1 MSEIDKM
8 IIEIENLFLKNT
20 SIEED
25 HNGHYIE
32 HENFISEMRKFLYSK
47 LSIDNDIPRY
57 VIREIVKTEYHHFP
71 DENLKQIMTG
81 IEYKI
86 DDNGNWVLY
95 NDIRNLLEDRM
106 MIKNKLKEI
115 EIILNQEHRKQTG
128 E

>member
-1 MSEIDKM
+1 MNEIDKM

-20 SIEED
+20 SIEKD

-32 HENFISEMRKFLYSK
+32 HENFIFEMREWLQKKFL
-47 LSIDNDIPRY
+47 IDNDIPRY
-57 VIREIVKTEYHHFP
+57 TIREIIKTEYNHFP

-95 NDIRNLLEDRM
+95 NDVKNLLEDKT
-106 MIKNKLKEI
+106 MIKNKLNEI
-115 EIILNQEHRKQTG
+115 QNILGQEHRKTIS
-128 E
+128 

>member
-1 MSEIDKM
+1 MNEIDKM

-20 SIEED
+20 SIKED

-32 HENFISEMRKFLYSK
+32 HENFIFEIREWLQKKFL
-47 LSIDNDIPRY
+47 IDNDIPRY
-57 VIREIVKTEYHHFP
+57 MIREIIKTEYNHFP

-95 NDIRNLLEDRM
+95 NDVKNLLEDKT
-106 MIKNKLKEI
+106 MIKNKLNEI
-115 EIILNQEHRKQTG
+115 QNILGQEHRKTIS
-128 E
+128 

>member
-1 MSEIDKM
+1 MNEIDKM

-20 SIEED
+20 SIKED

-32 HENFISEMRKFLYSK
+32 HENFIFEMREWLQKKFL
-47 LSIDNDIPRY
+47 IDNDIPRY
-57 VIREIVKTEYHHFP
+57 VIREIIKTEYNHFP

-95 NDIRNLLEDRM
+95 NDVKNLLEDKT
-106 MIKNKLKEI
+106 MIKNKLNEI
-115 EIILNQEHRKQTG
+115 QNILGQEHRKTIS
-128 E
+128 